1 VGGGGR
7 RGQLTWCARCPRK
20 SEKAIRA
27 RLCVKGGSEIVDFLH
42 IEGGVA
48 DKRKSM
54 RQTQESGAGWVGQG
68 IVEPQDGVR
77 RGGR

>member
-1 VGGGGR
+1 M
-7 RGQLTWCARCPRK
+7 
-20 SEKAIRA
+20 
-27 RLCVKGGSEIVDFLH
+27 DFLH